1 MLRPAFTNPGGLF
14 KAQTS
19 GFGDDLGPHDRPASR
34 SRFLRYSARGASAWG
49 LSAAAGAE
57 GFSRAMADRPPKRGM
72 SLTIPARI
80 PGSLPGFRDLL
91 ARSPHLILG
100 NLSRGIG

>member
-1 MLRPAFTNPGGLF
+1 MARMILQLTSLF

-19 GFGDDLGPHDRPASR
+19 GFGDDLGPQDRPASE
-34 SRFLRYSARGASAWG
+34 YPRGASAWG
-49 LSAAAGAE
+49 FSAAGAE
-57 GFSRAMADRPPKRGM
+57 GFSRAMVSRPPKRGM

-80 PGSLPGFRDLL
+80 PGSLPGFRDL

-100 NLSRGIG
+100 NLSREIG